1 MLPDSY
7 NIETTSNK
15 TENNHG
21 ADIIIRIPGIVND
34 TYVIAIQVKD
44 YDKNVGKDPVDQ
56 ICKANDYFLKEEDA
70 MLIDKYLIITKAEA
84 ELNEDLVNYA
94 KEKGVKFGRPRKE
107 PEDIEQAYMDGE
119 ISRGTYFRLKKRR
132 KQNVN

>member
-94 KEKGVKFGRPRKE
+94 KEKGVKILFAKDVKKLLSQMARAFIG
-107 PEDIEQAYMDGE
+107 DGVAD
-119 ISRGTYFRLKKRR
+119 Y
-132 KQNVN
+132 